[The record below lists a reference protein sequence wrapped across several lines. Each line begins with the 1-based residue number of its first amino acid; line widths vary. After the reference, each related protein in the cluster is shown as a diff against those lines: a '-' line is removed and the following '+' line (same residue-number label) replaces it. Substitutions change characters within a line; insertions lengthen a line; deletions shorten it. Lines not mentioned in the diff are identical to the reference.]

1 MPSYN
6 VAFEEKKHKEKKHN
20 LRTNR
25 RRRNDEQRIKMAF
38 VADRVAV
45 DVILNEYFCEVRV
58 RVLLKHR

>member
-6 VAFEEKKHKEKKHN
+6 VAFEKKTYCTRHN

-25 RRRNDEQRIKMAF
+25 RGRNDEQRIKMAF